1 MDLKLELPESTAS
14 GHRKRR
20 KALILECPPG
30 RRGGRGTDEG
40 GTGAGV
46 GGGVGA
52 SAPHASETGG
62 G

>member
-20 KALILECPPG
+20 KASILERLPG
-30 RRGGRGTDEG
+30 RRGGKGTDEG
-40 GTGAGV
+40 GTG
-46 GGGVGA
+46 GGAGVGA